1 MGPSPFAN
9 REGALCSAGVGGVC
23 VLPVP
28 PPQMPGPG
36 KELGK
41 EGCPARQ
48 APGATQAG
56 SEIAGL
62 NGGMPGPADWAEP
75 SFSSA
80 PRLVVREG
88 VYLTPWPP
96 CG

>member
-1 MGPSPFAN
+1 M
-9 REGALCSAGVGGVC
+9 C
-23 VLPVP
+23 VLPLP

-41 EGCPARQ
+41 EGCRVRQ

-56 SEIAGL
+56 SERAGL

-80 PRLVVREG
+80 PRLVGREG

>member
-1 MGPSPFAN
+1 MQRWG
-9 REGALCSAGVGGVC
+9 RRCV
-23 VLPVP
+23 VLPLP

-41 EGCPARQ
+41 EGCRVRQ

-56 SEIAGL
+56 SERAGL

-80 PRLVVREG
+80 PRLVGREG